1 MFQRL
6 LVTVL
11 ISFGCTIRIVTGS
24 LSQAAASDSM
34 LLQQGVHKLCT
45 ATFASKGLSQE
56 AEPEPAPART
66 VEQIRAAMEAIGTC
80 AEEEFKVVVLDE
92 FVDLFRGFISIDV
105 KVRDLSYQGTLEQIR
120 LLELILH

>member
-11 ISFGCTIRIVTGS
+11 ISFGCTIHIVAGS
-24 LSQAAASDSM
+24 LTQAAASDYM

-45 ATFASKGLSQE
+45 ATTASKGLSQE

-66 VEQIRAAMEAIGTC
+66 VEQIRAAMEAIGTR
-80 AEEEFKVVVLDE
+80 AEEDYKSIVLDE
-92 FVDLFRGFISIDV
+92 FVDLFRGFISLDA
-105 KVRDLSYQGTLEQIR
+105 KVRDLSYQGSLEQLR
-120 LLELILH
+120 ELEKILY